1 MRQQLYDEQNLKHVK
16 KEVATQPFYN
26 EHKLTLQVQLL
37 MVNNKKTNVKTF
49 LQHYNITDLT
59 LIKTQKRRRT
69 SSDKSSSLGT
79 GT

>member
-37 MVNNKKTNVKTF
+37 MVNNKKNKCENVPPT
-49 LQHYNITDLT
+49 LQHY
-59 LIKTQKRRRT
+59 
-69 SSDKSSSLGT
+69 
-79 GT
+79 